1 MSVLLQIPFFEN
13 LNYFNL
19 LYPNKRT
26 VSLRLLIFSII
37 TRTNKLINEMF
48 QFKTNYVEKNVCM
61 HAYHPPT
68 HTRDLQ
74 RELTLHR
81 NQYEINTF
89 YVALKAVIDLWI
101 HLLCLRKVSLAFFPP
116 TRVTRKRIPSQQ
128 RHFSDLWNTMS
139 KKNTRQCPAAAEM
152 R

>member
-1 MSVLLQIPFFEN
+1 
-13 LNYFNL
+13 
-19 LYPNKRT
+19 
-26 VSLRLLIFSII
+26 
-37 TRTNKLINEMF
+37 MF

-61 HAYHPPT
+61 RAYHPPHT

-101 HLLCLRKVSLAFFPP
+101 HPVS
-116 TRVTRKRIPSQQ
+116 
-128 RHFSDLWNTMS
+128 
-139 KKNTRQCPAAAEM
+139 
-152 R
+152 